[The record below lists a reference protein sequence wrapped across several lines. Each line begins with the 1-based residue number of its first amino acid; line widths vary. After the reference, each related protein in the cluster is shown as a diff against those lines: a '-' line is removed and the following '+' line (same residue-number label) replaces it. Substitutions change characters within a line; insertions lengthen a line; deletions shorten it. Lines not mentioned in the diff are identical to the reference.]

1 MNLLLDIC
9 PQSVEIE
16 GLQIPIS
23 SDFRVSILF
32 EIAMQDRELS
42 DMEKL
47 QIVLDL
53 YFPDT
58 YIPDTKQAIEQAI
71 WFYSCGKKESESFG
85 TGKHKEIYSFEY
97 DDEYIY
103 SAFLEQ
109 YGIDLNIEELHWWKF
124 KALFRG
130 LKEDCLM
137 SKIMGYRAMDIS
149 SDMSKA
155 EQKHYR
161 KMKELYALPD
171 LRSQEEKEKEFAESL
186 FGVL

>member
-9 PQSVEIE
+9 PQSVEID

-58 YIPDTKQAIEQAI
+58 YISDTKQAIEQAI
-71 WFYSCGKKESESFG
+71 WFYSRGRKESESSG

-109 YGIDLNIEELHWWKF
+109 YGIDLNLEELHWWKF

>member
-58 YIPDTKQAIEQAI
+58 YIPDT
-71 WFYSCGKKESESFG
+71 
-85 TGKHKEIYSFEY
+85 
-97 DDEYIY
+97 
-103 SAFLEQ
+103 
-109 YGIDLNIEELHWWKF
+109 
-124 KALFRG
+124 
-130 LKEDCLM
+130 
-137 SKIMGYRAMDIS
+137 
-149 SDMSKA
+149 
-155 EQKHYR
+155 
-161 KMKELYALPD
+161 
-171 LRSQEEKEKEFAESL
+171 
-186 FGVL
+186 